1 VLTSVEELIA
11 PTLKAAFSSEQLTF
25 ISGGREDVDVRMLGS
40 GRPFVMRCSGS
51 RRVPARATDELVA
64 ELQAKINAEAGGLVR
79 VVHLKRAD
87 KSRLEWLKSVENSKR
102 KTYGCVVF
110 LPRPVAQ
117 EDIQLLNRLRDLTI
131 IQKTPLRVLHRWA
144 RINGTSLR
152 GQLPAVFLTSPP
164 CFRRSAADREKQVYS
179 VRTRRLND
187 SYLYVEV
194 EAEAG
199 TYIKELIHGDFGRTK
214 PSFRS
219 LLKTDADIIQLDVL
233 SIDCSESSAA
243 AIECQVCTLDQGAG
257 PVSGCN

>member
-1 VLTSVEELIA
+1 
-11 PTLKAAFSSEQLTF
+11 
-25 ISGGREDVDVRMLGS
+25 MLGS

-131 IQKTPLRVLHRWA
+131 IQKTPLRVLHR
-144 RINGTSLR
+144 
-152 GQLPAVFLTSPP
+152 
-164 CFRRSAADREKQVYS
+164 RSAADREKQVYS